1 MADLQRIPLAREL
14 FAQWTRA
21 RGEKVGTSSR
31 PFSRNWEKLL
41 SDASLHSGSD
51 VDEASRD
58 ACALAQEGWIS
69 ITTDRYH
76 RHRINRIAIP
86 LEQEPRWM
94 ETFGFVQDLGRD
106 TEKRSTRDW
115 EPELQFCTTA
125 KLAVSFEELV
135 RIDSFLKAG
144 GRSRLPI
151 PIKERSLTL
160 FGDETR
166 LDELYRGS
174 SLFSPDR
181 LTLEVLCCFVVP
193 EPLPWVRGPKPSNP
207 LIVLENVATWD
218 SYRRWNQKTQ
228 EFGAVVYGGGDRFRE
243 GVLYLSTIFDEIGGA
258 RPVYYFGDLDAAGL
272 RIPRLASERATAAGL
287 PPVLPHRWSYEQLFQ
302 HSTLPTPT
310 GADDVEVS
318 EPDCQWLGDLAPEAK
333 TLIQSGHRIAQEH
346 IGWEFLS
353 GVEL

>member
-51 VDEASRD
+51 IDEASRD

-86 LEQEPRWM
+86 LEQEPLWM
-94 ETFGFVQDLGRD
+94 EAFGFVQEPVRD
-106 TEKRSTRDW
+106 DERRRLQDW
-115 EPELQFCTTA
+115 EPELRFCA
-125 KLAVSFEELV
+125 SARLAVSFAELMQ
-135 RIDSFLKAG
+135 IDTFLKEG
-144 GRSRLPI
+144 GRTRLLV
-151 PIKERSLTL
+151 PIKERSLDI
-160 FGDETR
+160 FGDEKR

-174 SLFSPDR
+174 SLFDQNR
-181 LTLEVLCCFVVP
+181 LTLGSLRCFIVP
-193 EPLPWVRGPKPSNP
+193 EPLPWVRGPKVDNP

-218 SYRRWNQKTQ
+218 SYRRWNEKTR

-243 GVLYLSTIFDEIGGA
+243 GVLYLSTIFAEIGSP
-258 RPVYYFGDLDAAGL
+258 RPIYYFGDLDAAGL

-287 PPVLPHRWSYEQLFQ
+287 PAVIPHLWSYQQLFK
-302 HSTLPTPT
+302 HDTLTDSEE
-310 GADDVEVS
+310 ADIVEMS
-318 EPDCQWLGDLAPEAK
+318 DPDCRWLGDLAPQAK
-333 TLIQSGHRIAQEH
+333 ALIQSGHRIAQEH
-346 IGWEFLS
+346 VGWELLCR
-353 GVEL
+353 VAT